1 MMNSKVVAALVLLLV
16 VAFGGGITYVL
27 ESVSTGNVDNMFSG
41 ALDNPTGFVTKYL
54 PSNDAQRDLR
64 IYATLA
70 FVQEPGLNIAISE
83 PMDAFSIQY
92 TDSDAMVSLGSL
104 SINSPTETNMK
115 FRNFDGRV
123 SITGAGL
130 SFSGTSG
137 QILYDSGY
145 ISQERA
151 ITVRG
156 SEIRYAMAD
165 LSGLPMTS
173 FNLQNVTGTITVT
186 ENENKIVY
194 SASDTAIKFDSFR
207 GKIIMLSDNTIFI
220 DGTGIFET
228 DMILAPGN

>member
-70 FVQEPGLNIAISE
+70 FVHEPQLQISISE

-115 FRNFDGRV
+115 FRSFDGKV
-123 SITGAGL
+123 SITEAGL

-156 SEIRYAMAD
+156 SEIQYAMAE
-165 LSGLPMTS
+165 LSGLPITS
-173 FNLQNVTGTITVT
+173 FSLQNVTGTITVT
-186 ENENKIVY
+186 ENENKLVY
-194 SASDTAIKFDSFR
+194 SASDTTIKFDSFR

>member
-1 MMNSKVVAALVLLLV
+1 MLADGTDGELITWDAAGVAAT
-16 VAFGGGITYVL
+16 VAV
-27 ESVSTGNVDNMFSG
+27 
-41 ALDNPTGFVTKYL
+41 
-54 PSNDAQRDLR
+54 
-64 IYATLA
+64 
-70 FVQEPGLNIAISE
+70 
-83 PMDAFSIQY
+83 
-92 TDSDAMVSLGSL
+92 
-104 SINSPTETNMK
+104 
-115 FRNFDGRV
+115 
-123 SITGAGL
+123 
-130 SFSGTSG
+130 GTSG